1 MRLAMAS
8 AILVVALGGP
18 TAWAQEKGEPASS
31 AGCGVG
37 TILFEGQKG
46 AAPQILA
53 VTTNGTLGNQTFGI
67 TSGTLGCEKDGVV
80 RSPTKVRM
88 LMVSSLDNLS
98 GDVARGEGETL
109 DSLASLMTVAP
120 ADQPRFFATL
130 QRNFTRLFPSE
141 NVTVDEVIAS
151 MNAVLA
157 EDAVLQR
164 YVIAT

>member
-1 MRLAMAS
+1 MRAIIAS
-8 AILVVALGGP
+8 AFLILAVGAP
-18 TAWAQEKGEPASS
+18 TAWAQQGETTSS

-46 AAPQILA
+46 PVPQILA
-53 VTTNGTLGNQTFGI
+53 VTTNGSFGNQTFGI
-67 TSGTLGCEKDGVV
+67 TTGTLGCEKDGVV
-80 RSPTKVRM
+80 RSPTKVHM
-88 LMVSSLDNLS
+88 MVVSSLDNLA

-109 DSLASLMTVAP
+109 DSLASLMAVAP
-120 ADQPRFFATL
+120 QDKARFSATL

-141 NVTVDEVIAS
+141 NVTADEVIAS

-164 YVIAT
+164 YVIT